1 MKKNKKFG
9 YFDSIH
15 FLMPYIKPHIKH
27 FIRYCVGWF
36 LETILSLTTPIL
48 FGIMINAIVYY
59 GDTDTFFEVGV
70 VFIVVS
76 IFSCI
81 LFFLIYAQHQYL
93 MGRYMLDIR
102 MRILESM
109 YGATAEYLSS
119 LRAGDVVNLIQR
131 YVEECVHFLTR
142 NIVRVSNNVL
152 MTILYISYVFI
163 LSPEMGFFML
173 VAVPLSVFNSVR
185 FGKKIREYQD
195 ILRVKNDDFTSWSF
209 EMFSGI
215 RDLRM
220 LGAQQKINKRFIAE
234 NKVIIHTDIKSG
246 ISILSS
252 TKVNEF
258 INLIVQ
264 LGIFSIAAY
273 MTYEGRMTIGT
284 LLIILT
290 FFKCLV
296 ERVTMLATNYMD
308 VQMRIPILETIK
320 NFIESP
326 SESEWKGADDLNI
339 EIGDIEIKDI
349 SFQYSGAE
357 TLFSGLSFDIKAGER
372 LAIVGKSGCGKSTLA
387 YMLLGFYL
395 PSKGNILIDGKNIE
409 DCSLKSLRRNIGL
422 VAQDVLIFDGTI
434 KENLLMG
441 RCSASD
447 AEIERACCAAGIQ
460 EFINNLP
467 DGINTVIGSKG
478 IALSGGQRQRIAISR
493 IYLKEAKILIFDEA
507 TSSLD
512 SGMEEK
518 IHNAWEEL
526 INGRTSIVI
535 AHRLSSV
542 QMCDRVLM
550 MEDGKIVAS
559 GTPKELIE
567 SNSKFRELFAIGEEG
582 GKDDE

>member
-9 YFDSIH
+9 YFDSIQ
-15 FLMPYIKPHIKH
+15 FLVPYIKPHIKH
-27 FIRYCVGWF
+27 FFRYCVGWF
-36 LETILSLTTPIL
+36 FETILSLMTPIL

-59 GDTDTFFEVGV
+59 GDTDTFFKVGV

-93 MGRYMLDIR
+93 MGRYMLDVR

-119 LRAGDVVNLIQR
+119 LRAGDVVNLVQQ

-142 NIVRVSNNVL
+142 NIVRVSNNIL

-173 VAVPLSVFNSVR
+173 AAVPLSVFSSVR

-195 ILRVKNDDFTSWSF
+195 IRRVKNDDFTSWAF

-246 ISILSS
+246 VSILSS
-252 TKVNEF
+252 TKMNEF

-273 MTYEGRMTIGT
+273 MTHEGRMTIGT

-296 ERVTMLATNYMD
+296 ERVSMLATNYMD
-308 VQMRIPILETIK
+308 VQMRMPILETIK

-326 SESEWKGADDLNI
+326 SESEWKGTDDLNI
-339 EIGDIEIKDI
+339 EAGAIEIQDI
-349 SFQYSGAE
+349 YFQYSGAE
-357 TLFSGLSFDIKAGER
+357 TLFSGLSFNIKAGER

-387 YMLLGFYL
+387 YMLLGFHL

-409 DCSLKSLRRNIGL
+409 DCSLKSIRKNIGL

-434 KENLLMG
+434 KENLLIG
-441 RCSASD
+441 RCRASN
-447 AEIERACCAAGIQ
+447 AEIERACRAAGIQ
-460 EFINNLP
+460 EFIDNLP

-478 IALSGGQRQRIAISR
+478 ISLSGGQRQRIAISR

-512 SGMEEK
+512 SEMEEK

-559 GTPKELIE
+559 GTPEELIE
-567 SNSKFRELFAIGEEG
+567 DNSKFRELFAIGEKG